1 MSPRPPRDDGRFS
14 VVVRR
19 FRTPRG
25 IARRFARSRSSV
37 VWWEAVVRHWPTRAA
52 LRTRGGKTTV
62 SATAGSARSAC
73 IVARRRRR
81 GRDDAGRRRGSGRG
95 ASHRG
100 GHERGVH
107 GGWNRTLVVAIGAVA
122 IGLVTRTRGWIG
134 ARVEGALR
142 ARSRWCFP
150 VARSGR
156 SRRQPRE
163 RRRHPVCGSSHMAL
177 SRSCGHLELTTALT
191 TTATT
196 HRLGTSPS
204 PCHVLHPHI
213 TPTERWVVRGTSP
226 SRGTP
231 MPD

>member
-1 MSPRPPRDDGRFS
+1 MVS
-14 VVVRR
+14 VV
-19 FRTPRG
+19 RG
-25 IARRFARSRSSV
+25 LVGDRSR
-37 VWWEAVVRHWPTRAA
+37 TRAHA
-52 LRTRGGKTTV
+52 GGAACERQKDHRIGYGRQRPVGVYRREATTTGTGRCW
-62 SATAGSARSAC
+62 SSPWERSWG
-73 IVARRRRR
+73 VTPWWSL
-81 GRDDAGRRRGSGRG
+81 GVVVT
-95 ASHRG
+95 G
-100 GHERGVH
+100 G
-107 GGWNRTLVVAIGAVA
+107 RTLVVAIGAVA
-122 IGLVTRTRGWIG
+122 IGLVARTRGWIG
-134 ARVEGALR
+134 ARVEGAPR

-163 RRRHPVCGSSHMAL
+163 RRRHPVCGLSHMAL